1 MTMDMSSKSLTKRI
15 KITRNGKIVRRR
27 MGVGHF
33 RTRKN
38 SKMNRDSRSTRGLN
52 MSLKTLKNY

>member
-1 MTMDMSSKSLTKRI
+1 MHMASKSLTKRI

-27 MGVGHF
+27 MGVSHF
-33 RTRKN
+33 RTRKD
-38 SKMNRDSRSTRGLN
+38 SKMNRDSRATRGLD